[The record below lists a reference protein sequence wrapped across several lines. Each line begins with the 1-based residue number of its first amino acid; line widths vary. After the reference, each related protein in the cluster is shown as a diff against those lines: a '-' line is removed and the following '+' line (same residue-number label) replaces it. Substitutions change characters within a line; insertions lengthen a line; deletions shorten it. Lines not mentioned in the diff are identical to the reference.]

1 MIERVDCCA
10 KVIESVGALRSS
22 LAAQHVAVNH
32 SSGFEDNHDH
42 RYMFKQVSEAR
53 NEVPTLAVQQV

>member
-10 KVIESVGALRSS
+10 KIIESVGALRSS
-22 LAAQHVAVNH
+22 LAVQHVAANH
-32 SSGFEDNHDH
+32 SNGFEDNHDH

-53 NEVPTLAVQQV
+53 IEVPTLAVQQV